1 MIKVFKIKIND
12 KVLEFEKPVR
22 ALELIKEEDKY
33 EYYACKINY
42 RLRELTYIINR
53 DTEIEFLSLS
63 DYNTMRIYQNSLRYV
78 LCMAIH
84 NLFPNAKVEIN
95 HFISQTMAC
104 QITGIDDF
112 VDSTLVNK
120 IEEEMRRIID
130 LDLPFK
136 KRTVSIDEAMKI
148 FDENGFEDKKR
159 ATKYRPEDTAH
170 FYECNGYINYM
181 FGYMVPSTGYLKE
194 FKLILYYPFIVIQFP
209 RSNNKGEIP
218 EFKDEPTFTKVIR
231 ESKKWGEVAEAKT
244 ISDINE
250 KTESLKIIDFIN
262 MCESRHND
270 MLCELG
276 DMIKKNIDTIRLIT
290 IAGPSS
296 SGKTT
301 FSNRLRIALLNRGIK
316 PIRISIDNYY
326 LERKYCPLDEN
337 GNYDLEHIEAIDID
351 LFNKQMLALI
361 QGQKVTLPYFNFKT
375 GKREWADTIQIDKN
389 TPIILEGIH
398 ALNDRLT
405 SLIPKYQKFKI
416 FIAPTPQTHIDE
428 HNPLSFTDLRLIRRM
443 VRDSRTRN
451 SSAKE
456 TLSMWDSVRK
466 GEYRWI
472 YPCQDDVD
480 FTFNS
485 ELAYE
490 LGVMKKYAVPLL
502 EAIDSEDEYYI
513 DANRLL
519 KYIKYFVDIDEKYV
533 PCNSLLREFIGGSV
547 FEDLK

>member
-1 MIKVFKIKIND
+1 MLV
-12 KVLEFEKPVR
+12 
-22 ALELIKEEDKY
+22 
-33 EYYACKINY
+33 
-42 RLRELTYIINR
+42 
-53 DTEIEFLSLS
+53 
-63 DYNTMRIYQNSLRYV
+63 YQNSLRYV

-84 NLFPNAKVEIN
+84 NLYPNAKVEIN
-95 HFISQTMAC
+95 HFISQTMSC
-104 QITGIDDF
+104 QITNIDDF
-112 VDSTLVNK
+112 IDSNLVNK
-120 IEEEMRRIID
+120 IENEMRRIID

-148 FDENGFEDKKR
+148 FDDNGFEDKKR

-170 FYECNGYINYM
+170 FYECDGYINYM

-209 RSNNKGEIP
+209 RSTNKGEIP

-231 ESKKWGEVAEAKT
+231 ESNKWGEIVDAKT

-276 DMIKKNIDTIRLIT
+276 DIIKKNIDTIRLIT

-351 LFNKQMLALI
+351 LFNEQMLALI

-416 FIAPTPQTHIDE
+416 FIAPTPQTHIDA

-443 VRDSRTRN
+443 VRDARTRN

-466 GEYRWI
+466 GEYKWI

-480 FTFNS
+480 YTFNS

-502 EAIDSEDEYYI
+502 EQIDNEDEYYI

-519 KYIKYFVDIDEKYV
+519 KYIKYFVDIDDKFI

>member
-1 MIKVFKIKIND
+1 MYKIKINNEVKTFD
-12 KVLEFEKPVR
+12 KPIR
-22 ALELIKEEDKY
+22 ALELLPNHLEHD
-33 EYYACKINY
+33 YYSCKINH

-53 DTEIEFLSLS
+53 DTEIEFLDLS
-63 DYNTMRIYQNSLRYV
+63 DYNSMLIYQNSLRFIF
-78 LCMAIH
+78 CMAVH
-84 NLFPNAKVEIN
+84 NLYKDAKVEIN
-95 HFISQTMAC
+95 QFISQTLSC
-104 QITGIDDF
+104 QITNIDEF
-112 VDSTLVNK
+112 IDSSLIEK
-120 IEEEMRRIID
+120 IENEMRRIIS
-130 LDLPFK
+130 LDIPFK
-136 KRTVSIDEAMKI
+136 KRTVPIDEAMEI
-148 FDENGFEDKKR
+148 FDKNGFEDKKN

-170 FYECNGYINYM
+170 FYECDGYINYM

-194 FKLILYYPFIVIQFP
+194 FRLILYYPFIVMQFP
-209 RSNNKGEIP
+209 RSTHKGEIP
-218 EFKDEPTFTKVIR
+218 EFKDEPKFTKVIR
-231 ESKKWGEVAEAKT
+231 ESVGWGEICEAKT
-244 ISDINE
+244 ISMINE

-276 DMIKKNIDTIRLIT
+276 DMIKKNIHNIRLIT

-326 LERKYCPLDEN
+326 LERECCPKDED
-337 GNYDLEHIEAIDID
+337 GNYDLEHIEALDID

-361 QGQKVTLPYFNFKT
+361 QGQEVQLPFFNFKT
-375 GKREWADTIQIDKN
+375 GKREWGEKVQIDKS

-416 FIAPTPQTHIDE
+416 FIAPTPQTHIDA
-428 HNPLSFTDLRLIRRM
+428 HNPLSFTDLRLIRRI
-443 VRDSRTRN
+443 VRDFRHRN

-456 TLSMWDSVRK
+456 TLSMWESVRK
-466 GEYRWI
+466 GEYKWI
-472 YPCQDDVD
+472 YPCQEDVD
-480 FTFNS
+480 YTFNS

-490 LGVMKKYAVPLL
+490 LGVMKKYVVPLL
-502 EAIDSEDEYYI
+502 EAIDNEDEYFV

-519 KYIKYFVDIDEKYV
+519 KYIKYFVDIDEKFV

>member
-1 MIKVFKIKIND
+1 MFKVKINNQIKEFD
-12 KVLEFEKPVR
+12 KPIR
-22 ALELIKEEDKY
+22 ALELIDEKDKY
-33 EYYACKINY
+33 EIFACKLNY

-53 DTEIEFLSLS
+53 DTEVEFLTLS
-63 DYNTMRIYQNSLRYV
+63 DYNAMLVYQNSLRYV

-84 NLFPNAKVEIN
+84 NLYPNAKVEIN
-95 HFISQTMAC
+95 HFISQTMSC
-104 QITGIDDF
+104 QITNIDDF
-112 VDSTLVNK
+112 IDSNLVNK
-120 IEEEMRRIID
+120 IENEMRRIID

-148 FDENGFEDKKR
+148 FDDNGFEDKKR

-170 FYECNGYINYM
+170 FYECDGYINYM

-209 RSNNKGEIP
+209 RSTNKGEIP

-231 ESKKWGEVAEAKT
+231 ESNKWGEIVDAKT

-276 DMIKKNIDTIRLIT
+276 DIIKKNIDTIRLIT

-351 LFNKQMLALI
+351 LFNEQMLALI

-416 FIAPTPQTHIDE
+416 FIAPTPQTHIDA

-443 VRDSRTRN
+443 VRDARTRN

-466 GEYRWI
+466 GEYKWI

-480 FTFNS
+480 YTFNS

-502 EAIDSEDEYYI
+502 EQIDNEDEYYI

-519 KYIKYFVDIDEKYV
+519 EYIKYFVDIDDKFI

>member
-1 MIKVFKIKIND
+1 MFKIKINNKEIEFD
-12 KVLEFEKPVR
+12 KPIR
-22 ALELIKEEDKY
+22 ALELIPNEDKY
-33 EYYACKINY
+33 EYFACKINN

-53 DTEIEFLSLS
+53 DTELEFLDLNN
-63 DYNTMRIYQNSLRYV
+63 YNAMDIYQNSLRFI
-78 LCMAIH
+78 LCMAMH
-84 NLFPNAKVEIN
+84 NLYPHAKVDIN
-95 HFISQTMAC
+95 RFISQTLSC
-104 QITGIDDF
+104 QITNLDKFID
-112 VDSTLVNK
+112 SSLVEE
-120 IEEEMRRIID
+120 IETEMRRIID

-136 KRTVSIDEAMKI
+136 KRTVSIIEAMEI
-148 FDENGFEDKKR
+148 FDKNGYEDKKK

-170 FYECNGYINYM
+170 FYECDGYINYM
-181 FGYMVPSTGYLKE
+181 FGYMVPSTGYLKQ
-194 FKLILYYPFIVIQFP
+194 FKLRLYYPLIVIQFP
-209 RSNNKGEIP
+209 RANNKGEIP
-218 EFKDEPTFTKVIR
+218 EFKDEPVFTKVIKEASNWR
-231 ESKKWGEVAEAKT
+231 EICGAET
-244 ISDINE
+244 ISEINE
-250 KTESLKIIDFIN
+250 KTESLEIIDFIN

-276 DMIKKNIDTIRLIT
+276 DMIKKDIDNIRLIT

-301 FSNRLRIALLNRGIK
+301 FSNRLRVALLNRGIK

-361 QGQKVTLPYFNFKT
+361 QGQEVTLPYFNFKT
-375 GKREWADTIQIDKN
+375 GKREWIETIKIDKN

-416 FIAPTPQTHIDE
+416 FIAPTPQTHIDA
-428 HNPLSFTDLRLIRRM
+428 HNPLSFTDLRLLRRM
-443 VRDSRTRN
+443 VRDFRTRN

-466 GEYRWI
+466 GEYKWI

-480 FTFNS
+480 YTFNS

-490 LGVMKKYAVPLL
+490 LGVMKKYAAPLL
-502 EAIDSEDEYYI
+502 EAIDSEDEYFI

-519 KYIKYFVDIDEKYV
+519 KYIKYFVDIDDKYI

>member
-1 MIKVFKIKIND
+1 MFKVKINNQIKEFD
-12 KVLEFEKPVR
+12 KPIR
-22 ALELIKEEDKY
+22 ALELIDEKDKH
-33 EYYACKINY
+33 EIFACKLNY

-53 DTEIEFLSLS
+53 DTEVEFLTLS
-63 DYNTMRIYQNSLRYV
+63 DYNAMLVYQNSLRYV

-84 NLFPNAKVEIN
+84 NLYPNAKVEIN
-95 HFISQTMAC
+95 HFISQTMSC
-104 QITGIDDF
+104 QITNIDEF
-112 VDSTLVNK
+112 IDSNLVNK
-120 IEEEMRRIID
+120 IENEMRRIID

-148 FDENGFEDKKR
+148 FDDNGFEDKKR

-170 FYECNGYINYM
+170 FYECDGYINYM

-209 RSNNKGEIP
+209 RSTNKGEIP

-231 ESKKWGEVAEAKT
+231 ESNKWGEILDAKT

-276 DMIKKNIDTIRLIT
+276 DIIKKNIDTIRLIT

-351 LFNKQMLALI
+351 LFNEQMLALI

-416 FIAPTPQTHIDE
+416 FIAPTPQTHIDA

-443 VRDSRTRN
+443 VRDARTRN

-466 GEYRWI
+466 GEYKWI

-480 FTFNS
+480 YTFNS

-502 EAIDSEDEYYI
+502 EQIDNEDEYYI

-519 KYIKYFVDIDEKYV
+519 KYIKYFVDIDDKFI

>member
-1 MIKVFKIKIND
+1 MFKVKINNQIKEFD
-12 KVLEFEKPVR
+12 KPIR
-22 ALELIKEEDKY
+22 ALELINEKDKH
-33 EYYACKINY
+33 EIFACKLNY

-53 DTEIEFLSLS
+53 DTEVEFLTLS
-63 DYNTMRIYQNSLRYV
+63 DYNAMLVYQNSLRYV

-84 NLFPNAKVEIN
+84 NLYPNAKVEIN
-95 HFISQTMAC
+95 HFISQTMSC
-104 QITGIDDF
+104 QITNIDDF
-112 VDSTLVNK
+112 IDSNLVNK
-120 IEEEMRRIID
+120 IENEMRRIID

-148 FDENGFEDKKR
+148 FDDNGFEDKKR

-170 FYECNGYINYM
+170 FYECDGYINYM

-209 RSNNKGEIP
+209 RSTNKGEIP

-231 ESKKWGEVAEAKT
+231 ESNKWGEIVDAKT

-276 DMIKKNIDTIRLIT
+276 DIIKKNIDTIRLIT

-351 LFNKQMLALI
+351 LFNEQMLALI

-416 FIAPTPQTHIDE
+416 FIAPTPQTHIDA

-443 VRDSRTRN
+443 VRDARTRN

-466 GEYRWI
+466 GEYKWI

-480 FTFNS
+480 YTFNS

-502 EAIDSEDEYYI
+502 EQIDNEDEYYI

-519 KYIKYFVDIDEKYV
+519 KYIKYFVDIDDKFI

>member
-1 MIKVFKIKIND
+1 MFKITINNETKFYD
-12 KVLEFEKPVR
+12 KPIR
-22 ALELIKEEDKY
+22 ALELLPHDDNN
-33 EYYACKINY
+33 YYACKINY

-53 DTEIEFLSLS
+53 DTELEFLDLS
-63 DYNTMRIYQNSLRYV
+63 DYNAMLIYQNSLRYV

-84 NLFPNAKVEIN
+84 NLYPKAKVELN
-95 HFISQTMAC
+95 QFISQTFSC
-104 QITGIDDF
+104 QISNLDEFID
-112 VDSTLVNK
+112 SALLNK
-120 IEEEMRRIID
+120 IEQEMQRIID

-136 KRTVSIDEAMKI
+136 KRTVSIDEAMQI

-159 ATKYRPEDTAH
+159 STKYRPEETAH
-170 FYECNGYINYM
+170 FYECDGYINYM
-181 FGYMVPSTGYLKE
+181 FGYMVPSTGYLKA
-194 FKLILYYPFIVIQFP
+194 FKLILYYPFIVVQFP
-209 RSNNKGEIP
+209 RSTHKGGIP
-218 EFKDEPTFTKVIR
+218 EFKDEPNFTKVIR
-231 ESKKWGEVAEAKT
+231 ESKKWGEVLGATT

-262 MCESRHND
+262 MCEARHND

-276 DMIKKNIDTIRLIT
+276 DMIKKDIDTIRLIT

-301 FSNRLRIALLNRGIK
+301 FSNRLRIALLNRGIT

-326 LERKYCPLDEN
+326 LERSCCPLDEN
-337 GNYDLEHIEAIDID
+337 GNYDLEHIEALDID
-351 LFNKQMLALI
+351 LFNEQMLALI
-361 QGQKVTLPYFNFKT
+361 QGREVQLPYFNFKT
-375 GKREWADTIQIDKN
+375 GKREWGEKVQIDKN

-405 SLIPKYQKFKI
+405 ALIPKYQKFKI

-428 HNPLSFTDLRLIRRM
+428 HNPLSYTDLRLIRRI
-443 VRDSRTRN
+443 VRDFRHRN

-456 TLSMWDSVRK
+456 TLSMWESVRK

-480 FTFNS
+480 YTFNS

-490 LGVMKKYAVPLL
+490 LGVMKKLVVPLL
-502 EAIDSEDEYYI
+502 EAIDNEDEYFV

>member
-1 MIKVFKIKIND
+1 MFKITIND
-12 KVLEFEKPVR
+12 EVREFDKPVR
-22 ALELIKEEDKY
+22 AFDLLKEEDRYKY
-33 EYYACKINY
+33 FACTVNY

-53 DTEIEFLSLS
+53 DTRLEFLDLE
-63 DYNTMRIYQNSLRYV
+63 DYNTMGIYQNSLRYIF
-78 LCMAIH
+78 CMAVH
-84 NLFPNAKVEIN
+84 NLYPNVQVEIN
-95 HFISQTMAC
+95 QFISQTISC
-104 QITGIDDF
+104 QLNNIDEF
-112 VDSTLVNK
+112 IDSNLLEK
-120 IEEEMRRIID
+120 IENEMQRIID

-136 KRTVSIDEAMKI
+136 KRTVSIDEAMQI
-148 FDENGFEDKKR
+148 FDENGFEDKKK

-170 FYECNGYINYM
+170 FYECDGYINYM

-194 FKLILYYPFIVIQFP
+194 FKLILYFPFIVIQFP
-209 RSNNKGEIP
+209 RSNHNGEIP
-218 EFKDEPTFTKVIR
+218 PFKDEPNFTKVIR
-231 ESKKWGEVAEAKT
+231 ESKKWGEICEAKT
-244 ISDINE
+244 ISMINE

-276 DMIKKNIDTIRLIT
+276 DLIKKDIDTIRLIT

-301 FSNRLRIALLNRGIK
+301 FSNRLRVALLNRGIK

-326 LERKYCPLDEN
+326 LERQYCPLDEE

-361 QGQKVTLPYFNFKT
+361 QGQEVQLPFFNFKT
-375 GKREWADTIQIDKN
+375 GKREWAEKVKIDKN

-416 FIAPTPQTHIDE
+416 FIAPTPQTHIDA
-428 HNPLSFTDLRLIRRM
+428 HNPLSYTDLRLIRRM
-443 VRDSRTRN
+443 VRDNRTRN

-456 TLSMWDSVRK
+456 TLSMWNSVRN
-466 GEYRWI
+466 GEYKWI

-480 FTFNS
+480 YTFNS

-502 EAIDSEDEYYI
+502 EQIDHEDEYFV

>member
-1 MIKVFKIKIND
+1 MFKIKINNETKLFD
-12 KVLEFEKPVR
+12 KPVR
-22 ALELIKEEDKY
+22 ALELIEKDKQG
-33 EYYACKINY
+33 EYFACKINN

-53 DTEIEFLSLS
+53 DTELEFLDLS
-63 DYNTMRIYQNSLRYV
+63 DYNAMLLYQNSLRYV
-78 LCMAIH
+78 LCMAVH
-84 NLFPNAKVEIN
+84 NLYPNAKVEIN
-95 HFISQTMAC
+95 QFISQTFSA
-104 QITGIDDF
+104 QLSNLDEFID
-112 VDSTLVNK
+112 SNLVNK
-120 IEEEMRRIID
+120 IETEMRRIINA
-130 LDLPFK
+130 DLPFK
-136 KRTVSIDEAMKI
+136 KRTVSIEEAMSI

-170 FYECNGYINYM
+170 FYECDGYINYM

-194 FKLILYYPFIVIQFP
+194 FKLILYYPFIVVQYP
-209 RSNNKGEIP
+209 RSTLQGEIP
-218 EFKDEPTFTKVIR
+218 EFKDEPNFTKVIR
-231 ESKKWGEVAEAKT
+231 ESNNWGKICEAKT

-276 DMIKKNIDTIRLIT
+276 DKIKKNIDTIRLIT

-301 FSNRLRIALLNRGIK
+301 FSNRLRVALLNRGIK

-326 LERKYCPLDEN
+326 LERQYCPKDEN
-337 GNYDLEHIEAIDID
+337 GEYDLEHIEALDID
-351 LFNKQMLALI
+351 LFNEQMLALI
-361 QGQKVTLPYFNFKT
+361 QGREVQLPFFNFKT
-375 GKREWADTIQIDKN
+375 GKREWGEKVQIDKN

-428 HNPLSFTDLRLIRRM
+428 HNPLSYTDLRLIRRI
-443 VRDSRTRN
+443 VRDFRHRN

-456 TLSMWDSVRK
+456 TLSMWNSVRN
-466 GEYRWI
+466 GEYKWI
-472 YPCQDDVD
+472 YPCQNDVD
-480 FTFNS
+480 YTFNS

-490 LGVMKKYAVPLL
+490 LGVMKKYVVPLL
-502 EAIDSEDEYYI
+502 EAIDNEDEYFV

-519 KYIKYFVDIDEKYV
+519 KHIKYFVEIDEKFI

>member
-1 MIKVFKIKIND
+1 MFKVKINNQIKEFD
-12 KVLEFEKPVR
+12 KPIR
-22 ALELIKEEDKY
+22 ALELIDEKDKH
-33 EYYACKINY
+33 EIFACKLNY

-53 DTEIEFLSLS
+53 DTEVEFLTLS
-63 DYNTMRIYQNSLRYV
+63 DYNAMLVYQNSLRYV

-84 NLFPNAKVEIN
+84 NLYPNAKVEIN
-95 HFISQTMAC
+95 HFISQTMSC
-104 QITGIDDF
+104 QITNIDDF
-112 VDSTLVNK
+112 IDSNLVNK
-120 IEEEMRRIID
+120 IENEMRRIID
-130 LDLPFK
+130 IDLPFK

-148 FDENGFEDKKR
+148 FDDNGFEDKKR

-170 FYECNGYINYM
+170 FYECDGYINYM

-209 RSNNKGEIP
+209 RSTNKGEIP

-231 ESKKWGEVAEAKT
+231 ESNKWGEILDAKT

-276 DMIKKNIDTIRLIT
+276 DIIKKNIDTIRLIT

-351 LFNKQMLALI
+351 LFNEQMLALI

-416 FIAPTPQTHIDE
+416 FIAPTPQTHIDA

-443 VRDSRTRN
+443 VRDARTRN

-466 GEYRWI
+466 GEYKWI

-480 FTFNS
+480 YTFNS

-502 EAIDSEDEYYI
+502 EQIDNEDEYYI

-519 KYIKYFVDIDEKYV
+519 KYIKYFVDIDDKFI

>member
-1 MIKVFKIKIND
+1 MFKIKLNNTELSFD
-12 KVLEFEKPVR
+12 KPVR
-22 ALELIKEEDKY
+22 ALELISNEDKY
-33 EYYACKINY
+33 KYFACKINN

-53 DTEIEFLSLS
+53 DSEIEFLDLN
-63 DYNTMRIYQNSLRYV
+63 DYNAIDLYQNSLRFI
-78 LCMAIH
+78 LCMAMH
-84 NLFPNAKVEIN
+84 NLYPHAKVEIN
-95 HFISQTMAC
+95 RFISQTLSC
-104 QITGIDDF
+104 QISNLDKFID
-112 VDSTLVNK
+112 SYLVEE
-120 IEEEMRRIID
+120 IEKEMRRIID

-136 KRTVSIDEAMKI
+136 KRTVSIEEAMKI
-148 FDENGFEDKKR
+148 FDENGYEDKKK
-159 ATKYRPEDTAH
+159 ATKYRPENTAH
-170 FYECNGYINYM
+170 FYECDGYINYM
-181 FGYMVPSTGYLKE
+181 FGYMVPSTGYLKR
-194 FKLILYYPFIVIQFP
+194 FKLILYYPLIVIQFP
-209 RSNNKGEIP
+209 RSNNQGEIP
-218 EFKDEPTFTKVIR
+218 EFKDEPVFTKVIKESSNWR
-231 ESKKWGEVAEAKT
+231 EILGAET
-244 ISDINE
+244 ISEINE
-250 KTESLKIIDFIN
+250 KTESLEIIDFIN

-276 DMIKKNIDTIRLIT
+276 DMIKKDISNIRLIT

-301 FSNRLRIALLNRGIK
+301 FSNRLRVALLNRGIK

-326 LERKYCPLDEN
+326 LERQYCPLDEE

-361 QGQKVTLPYFNFKT
+361 QGQEVTLPYFNFKT
-375 GKREWADTIQIDKN
+375 GKREWNETIKIDKN

-416 FIAPTPQTHIDE
+416 FIAPTPITHIDA

-443 VRDSRTRN
+443 VRDFRTRN

-456 TLSMWDSVRK
+456 TLSMWESVRK
-466 GEYRWI
+466 GEYKWI
-472 YPCQDDVD
+472 YPWQDDVD
-480 FTFNS
+480 YTFNS

-502 EAIDSEDEYYI
+502 EAIDSEDEYFI

-519 KYIKYFVDIDEKYV
+519 KYIKYFVDIDEKFV

>member
-1 MIKVFKIKIND
+1 MFKVKINNQIKEFD
-12 KVLEFEKPVR
+12 KPIR
-22 ALELIKEEDKY
+22 ALELIDEKDKN
-33 EYYACKINY
+33 EIFACKLNY

-53 DTEIEFLSLS
+53 DTEVEFLTLS
-63 DYNTMRIYQNSLRYV
+63 DYNAMLVYQNSLRYV

-84 NLFPNAKVEIN
+84 NLYPNAKVEIN
-95 HFISQTMAC
+95 HFISQTMSC
-104 QITGIDDF
+104 QITNIDDF
-112 VDSTLVNK
+112 IDSNLVNK
-120 IEEEMRRIID
+120 IENEMRRIID

-148 FDENGFEDKKR
+148 FDDNGFEDKKR

-170 FYECNGYINYM
+170 FYECDGYINYM

-209 RSNNKGEIP
+209 RSTNKGEIP

-231 ESKKWGEVAEAKT
+231 ESNKWGEILDAKT

-276 DMIKKNIDTIRLIT
+276 DIIKKNIDTIRLIT

-351 LFNKQMLALI
+351 LFNEQMLALI

-416 FIAPTPQTHIDE
+416 FIAPTPQTHIDA

-443 VRDSRTRN
+443 VRDARTRN

-466 GEYRWI
+466 GEYKWI

-480 FTFNS
+480 YTFNS

-502 EAIDSEDEYYI
+502 EQIDNEDEYYI

-519 KYIKYFVDIDEKYV
+519 KYIKYFVDIDDKFI

>member
-1 MIKVFKIKIND
+1 MFKIKINGIE
-12 KVLEFEKPVR
+12 KEYEKPVR

-33 EYYACKINY
+33 EYFACKINY

-53 DTEIEFLSLS
+53 DTEIEFLDLS
-63 DYNTMRIYQNSLRYV
+63 DYNTMGIYQNSLRYI

-84 NLFPNAKVEIN
+84 NLYPNASVEIN
-95 HFISQTMAC
+95 HFISQTMSC
-104 QITGIDDF
+104 KINNIDKF
-112 VDSTLVNK
+112 IDSNLVNE
-120 IEEEMRRIID
+120 IETEMRRIID

-136 KRTVSIDEAMKI
+136 KRTVSIEEAMQI

-170 FYECNGYINYM
+170 FYECDGYINYM

-218 EFKDEPTFTKVIR
+218 EFKDEPNFTKVIR
-231 ESKKWGEVAEAKT
+231 ESGQWREVADAYT

-250 KTESLKIIDFIN
+250 KTESLEIIDFIN

-301 FSNRLRIALLNRGIK
+301 FSNRLRVALLNRGIK
-316 PIRISIDNYY
+316 PIRLSIDNYY
-326 LERKYCPLDEN
+326 LERQYCPLDED
-337 GNYDLEHIEAIDID
+337 GNYDLEHIEALDID

-361 QGQKVTLPYFNFKT
+361 QGQEVQLPIFNFKT
-375 GKREWADTIQIDKN
+375 GKREWGEKVRIDKN

-416 FIAPTPQTHIDE
+416 FIAPTPQTYIDA
-428 HNPLSFTDLRLIRRM
+428 HNPLSFTDLRLIRRI
-443 VRDSRTRN
+443 VRDFRHRN

-456 TLSMWDSVRK
+456 TLSMWASVRK
-466 GEYRWI
+466 GEYKWI
-472 YPCQDDVD
+472 YPCQADVD
-480 FTFNS
+480 YTFNS
-485 ELAYE
+485 DLAYE
-490 LGVMKKYAVPLL
+490 LGVMKKYVVPLL
-502 EAIDSEDEYYI
+502 EAIDYEDEYYM

>member
-1 MIKVFKIKIND
+1 MFKITINNKTKEYD
-12 KVLEFEKPVR
+12 KPIRV
-22 ALELIKEEDKY
+22 LELIKEEEKY
-33 EYYACKINY
+33 KYYACKVNN

-53 DTEIEFLSLS
+53 DTEIELLELNN
-63 DYNTMRIYQNSLRYV
+63 YNAMDIYQNSLRYI

-84 NLFPNAKVEIN
+84 NLYPNSKVEIN
-95 HFISQTMAC
+95 RFISQTLSC
-104 QITGIDDF
+104 QINNLDKFID
-112 VDSTLVNK
+112 SSLVEE
-120 IEEEMRRIID
+120 IEKEMRRIID

-136 KRTVSIDEAMKI
+136 KRTVSIEEAMEI
-148 FDENGFEDKKR
+148 FDKHGYEDKKKV
-159 ATKYRPEDTAH
+159 TKYRPEDTAH
-170 FYECNGYINYM
+170 FYECDGYINYM
-181 FGYMVPSTGYLKE
+181 FGYMVPSTGYLKR
-194 FKLILYYPFIVIQFP
+194 FKLILYYPLIVIQFP
-209 RSNNKGEIP
+209 RANNQGEIP
-218 EFKDEPTFTKVIR
+218 EFKDEPVFTKVIKEASNYR
-231 ESKKWGEVAEAKT
+231 EILGAET
-244 ISDINE
+244 ISEINE
-250 KTESLKIIDFIN
+250 KTESLEIIDFIN

-276 DMIKKNIDTIRLIT
+276 DMIKKDIDNIRLIT

-301 FSNRLRIALLNRGIK
+301 FSNRLRVALLNRGIK

-326 LERKYCPLDEN
+326 LERKYCPLDEC
-337 GNYDLEHIEAIDID
+337 GNIDLEHIEAIDID

-361 QGQKVTLPYFNFKT
+361 QGQEVTLPYFNFKT
-375 GKREWADTIQIDKN
+375 GKREWHDTIRIDRN

-416 FIAPTPQTHIDE
+416 FIAPTPQTHIDA
-428 HNPLSFTDLRLIRRM
+428 HNPLSFTDLRLLRRM
-443 VRDSRTRN
+443 VRDFKTRN

-456 TLSMWDSVRK
+456 TLSMWESVRK
-466 GEYRWI
+466 GEYKWI
-472 YPCQDDVD
+472 YPWQDDVD
-480 FTFNS
+480 YTFNS

-502 EAIDSEDEYYI
+502 EAIDSEDEYFI

>member
-1 MIKVFKIKIND
+1 MFKIKLNNTELSFD
-12 KVLEFEKPVR
+12 KPVR
-22 ALELIKEEDKY
+22 ALELISNEDKFKY
-33 EYYACKINY
+33 FACKINN

-53 DTEIEFLSLS
+53 DSEIEFLDLN
-63 DYNTMRIYQNSLRYV
+63 DYNAIDLYQNSLRFI
-78 LCMAIH
+78 LCMAMH
-84 NLFPNAKVEIN
+84 NLYPNAKVEIN
-95 HFISQTMAC
+95 RFISQTLSC
-104 QITGIDDF
+104 QISNLDKFID
-112 VDSTLVNK
+112 SSLVEE
-120 IEEEMRRIID
+120 IEKEMRRIID

-136 KRTVSIDEAMKI
+136 KRTVSIDEAMQI
-148 FDENGFEDKKR
+148 FDENGYEDKKKV
-159 ATKYRPEDTAH
+159 TKYRPENTAH
-170 FYECNGYINYM
+170 FYECDGYINYM
-181 FGYMVPSTGYLKE
+181 FGYMVPSTGYLKR
-194 FKLILYYPFIVIQFP
+194 FKLILYYPLIVIQFP
-209 RSNNKGEIP
+209 RSNNQGEIP
-218 EFKDEPTFTKVIR
+218 EFKDEPVFTKVIKESSNWR
-231 ESKKWGEVAEAKT
+231 EILGAET
-244 ISDINE
+244 ISEINE
-250 KTESLKIIDFIN
+250 KTESLEIIDFIN

-276 DMIKKNIDTIRLIT
+276 DMIKKDISNIRLIT

-301 FSNRLRIALLNRGIK
+301 FSNRLRVALLNRGIK

-326 LERKYCPLDEN
+326 LEREYCPLDEE

-351 LFNKQMLALI
+351 LFNKHMLALI
-361 QGQKVTLPYFNFKT
+361 QGQEVTLPYFNFKT
-375 GKREWADTIQIDKN
+375 GKREWTETIKIDKN

-416 FIAPTPQTHIDE
+416 FIAPTPITHIDA

-443 VRDSRTRN
+443 VRDFRTRN

-466 GEYRWI
+466 GEYKWI
-472 YPCQDDVD
+472 YPWQDDVD
-480 FTFNS
+480 YTYNS

-502 EAIDSEDEYYI
+502 EAIDSEDEYFV

-519 KYIKYFVDIDEKYV
+519 KYIKYFVDIDEKFV

>member
-1 MIKVFKIKIND
+1 MFKIKINGIEKEYD
-12 KVLEFEKPVR
+12 KPVR
-22 ALELIKEEDKY
+22 ALELISEEDKY
-33 EYYACKINY
+33 EYFACKINY

-53 DTEIEFLSLS
+53 DTELEFLDLS
-63 DYNTMRIYQNSLRYV
+63 DYNTMGIYQNSLRYI

-84 NLFPNAKVEIN
+84 NLYPNANVEIN
-95 HFISQTMAC
+95 HFISQTMSC
-104 QITGIDDF
+104 QITNIDKF
-112 VDSTLVNK
+112 IDSNLVNE
-120 IEEEMRRIID
+120 IEKEMKRIID

-136 KRTVSIDEAMKI
+136 KRTVSIEEAMKI

-170 FYECNGYINYM
+170 FYECDGYINYM

-218 EFKDEPTFTKVIR
+218 EFKDEPNFTKVIR
-231 ESKKWGEVAEAKT
+231 ESGTWRDIAEART
-244 ISDINE
+244 ISEINE

-276 DMIKKNIDTIRLIT
+276 DMIKKDIDTIRLIT

-301 FSNRLRIALLNRGIK
+301 FSNRLRVALLNRGIK

-326 LERKYCPLDEN
+326 LERKCCPLDEE

-351 LFNKQMLALI
+351 LFNTQMLALI
-361 QGQKVTLPYFNFKT
+361 QGQEVQLPIFNFKT
-375 GKREWADTIQIDKN
+375 GKREWGEKVRIDKN

-416 FIAPTPQTHIDE
+416 FIAPTPQTHIDA
-428 HNPLSFTDLRLIRRM
+428 HNPLSFTDLRLIRRI
-443 VRDSRTRN
+443 VRDFRHRN

-456 TLSMWDSVRK
+456 TLSMWASVRK
-466 GEYRWI
+466 GEYKWI
-472 YPCQDDVD
+472 YPCQADVD
-480 FTFNS
+480 YTFNS

-490 LGVMKKYAVPLL
+490 LGVMKKYLVPLL
-502 EAIDSEDEYYI
+502 EQIDYEDEYYI

>member
-1 MIKVFKIKIND
+1 MFKIKINGIEKEYD
-12 KVLEFEKPVR
+12 KPVR
-22 ALELIKEEDKY
+22 ALELISEEDKY
-33 EYYACKINY
+33 EYFACKINY

-53 DTEIEFLSLS
+53 DTELEFLDLS
-63 DYNTMRIYQNSLRYV
+63 DYNTMGIYQNSLRYI

-84 NLFPNAKVEIN
+84 NLYPHANVEIN
-95 HFISQTMAC
+95 HFISQTMSC
-104 QITGIDDF
+104 QITNIDKF
-112 VDSTLVNK
+112 IDSNLVNE
-120 IEEEMRRIID
+120 IEKEMKRIID

-136 KRTVSIDEAMKI
+136 KRTVSIEEAMKI

-170 FYECNGYINYM
+170 FYECDGYINYM

-218 EFKDEPTFTKVIR
+218 EFKDEPNFTKVIR
-231 ESKKWGEVAEAKT
+231 ESGTWRDVAEART
-244 ISDINE
+244 ISEINE

-276 DMIKKNIDTIRLIT
+276 DMIKKDIDTIRLIT

-301 FSNRLRIALLNRGIK
+301 FSNRLRVALLNRGIK

-326 LERKYCPLDEN
+326 LERKHCPLDEE

-351 LFNKQMLALI
+351 LFNTQMLALI
-361 QGQKVTLPYFNFKT
+361 QGQEVQLPIFNFKT
-375 GKREWADTIQIDKN
+375 GKREWGEKVKIDKN

-416 FIAPTPQTHIDE
+416 FIAPTPQTHIDA
-428 HNPLSFTDLRLIRRM
+428 HNPLSFTDLRLIRRI
-443 VRDSRTRN
+443 VRDFRHRN

-456 TLSMWDSVRK
+456 TLSMWASVRK
-466 GEYRWI
+466 GEYKWI
-472 YPCQDDVD
+472 YPCQADVD
-480 FTFNS
+480 YTFNS

-490 LGVMKKYAVPLL
+490 LGVMKKYLVPLL
-502 EAIDSEDEYYI
+502 EQIDYEDEYYI

>member
-1 MIKVFKIKIND
+1 MFRIKINNIEKEYD
-12 KVLEFEKPVR
+12 KPIR
-22 ALELIKEEDKY
+22 ALELLSKEDKY
-33 EYYACKINY
+33 EYFACKLNY

-53 DTEIEFLSLS
+53 DTEIEFLDLS
-63 DYNTMRIYQNSLRYV
+63 DYNAMGIYQNSLRFI

-95 HFISQTMAC
+95 QFISDTMSC
-104 QITGIDDF
+104 QLSNFDGFIDAN
-112 VDSTLVNK
+112 VVKK
-120 IEEEMRRIID
+120 IEDEMKRIID
-130 LDLPFK
+130 LDIPFK
-136 KRTVSIDEAMKI
+136 KRTVSIEEAMKI

-170 FYECNGYINYM
+170 FYECDGYINYM

-194 FKLILYYPFIVIQFP
+194 FRLILYYPFIVIQFP
-209 RSNNKGEIP
+209 RANFHGEIP
-218 EFKDEPTFTKVIR
+218 EFKDEPNFTKVIR
-231 ESKKWGEVAEAKT
+231 ESNKWGEICEAKT
-244 ISDINE
+244 ISEINE

-276 DMIKKNIDTIRLIT
+276 DIIKKDIDSIRLIT

-301 FSNRLRIALLNRGIK
+301 FSNRLRVALLNRGIK

-326 LERKYCPLDEN
+326 LEREYCPLDEE

-361 QGQKVTLPYFNFKT
+361 QGQEVQLPIFNFKT
-375 GKREWADTIQIDKN
+375 GKREWGEKVQIDKS

-416 FIAPTPQTHIDE
+416 FIAPTPQTHIDA
-428 HNPLSFTDLRLIRRM
+428 HNPLSYTDLRLIRRI
-443 VRDSRTRN
+443 VRDFRHRN

-456 TLSMWDSVRK
+456 TLSMWNSVRK
-466 GEYRWI
+466 GEYKWI
-472 YPCQDDVD
+472 YPCQADVD
-480 FTFNS
+480 YTFNS

-490 LGVMKKYAVPLL
+490 LGVMKKYVVPLL
-502 EAIDSEDEYYI
+502 EAIDSEDEYFI

>member
-1 MIKVFKIKIND
+1 MFKVKINNQIKEFD
-12 KVLEFEKPVR
+12 KPIR
-22 ALELIKEEDKY
+22 ALELINEKDKH
-33 EYYACKINY
+33 EIFACKINY

-53 DTEIEFLSLS
+53 DTEVEFLTLS
-63 DYNTMRIYQNSLRYV
+63 DYNAMLVYQNSLRYV

-84 NLFPNAKVEIN
+84 NLYPNAKVEIN
-95 HFISQTMAC
+95 HFISQTMSC
-104 QITGIDDF
+104 QITNIDEF
-112 VDSTLVNK
+112 IDSNLVNK
-120 IEEEMRRIID
+120 IENEMRRIID

-148 FDENGFEDKKR
+148 FDDNGFEDKKR

-170 FYECNGYINYM
+170 FYECDGYINYM

-209 RSNNKGEIP
+209 RSTNKGEIP

-231 ESKKWGEVAEAKT
+231 ESNKWGEIVDAKT

-276 DMIKKNIDTIRLIT
+276 DIIKKNIDTIRLIT

-351 LFNKQMLALI
+351 LFNEQMLALI

-416 FIAPTPQTHIDE
+416 FIAPTPQTHIDA

-443 VRDSRTRN
+443 VRDARTRN

-466 GEYRWI
+466 GEYKWI

-480 FTFNS
+480 YTFNS

-502 EAIDSEDEYYI
+502 EQIDNEDEYYI

-519 KYIKYFVDIDEKYV
+519 KYIKYFVDIDDKFI

>member
-1 MIKVFKIKIND
+1 MFKIKINGIEKEYD
-12 KVLEFEKPVR
+12 KPVR
-22 ALELIKEEDKY
+22 ALELISEEDKY
-33 EYYACKINY
+33 EYFACKINY

-53 DTEIEFLSLS
+53 DTELEFLDLS
-63 DYNTMRIYQNSLRYV
+63 DYNTMGIYQNSLRYI

-84 NLFPNAKVEIN
+84 NLYPHANVEIN
-95 HFISQTMAC
+95 HFISQTMSC
-104 QITGIDDF
+104 QITNIDKF
-112 VDSTLVNK
+112 IDSNLVNE
-120 IEEEMRRIID
+120 IEKEMKRIID

-136 KRTVSIDEAMKI
+136 KRTVSIEEAMKI

-170 FYECNGYINYM
+170 FYECDGYINYM

-218 EFKDEPTFTKVIR
+218 EFKDEPNFTKVIR
-231 ESKKWGEVAEAKT
+231 ESGTWRDVAEART

-276 DMIKKNIDTIRLIT
+276 DMIKKDIDTIRLIT

-301 FSNRLRIALLNRGIK
+301 FSNRLRVALLNRGIK

-326 LERKYCPLDEN
+326 LERKHCPLDEE

-351 LFNKQMLALI
+351 LFNTQMLALI
-361 QGQKVTLPYFNFKT
+361 QGQEVQLPIFNFKT
-375 GKREWADTIQIDKN
+375 GKREWGEKVKIDKN

-416 FIAPTPQTHIDE
+416 FIAPTPQTHIDA
-428 HNPLSFTDLRLIRRM
+428 HNPLSFTDLRLIRRI
-443 VRDSRTRN
+443 VRDFRHRN

-456 TLSMWDSVRK
+456 TLSMWASVRK
-466 GEYRWI
+466 GEYKWI
-472 YPCQDDVD
+472 HPCQADVD
-480 FTFNS
+480 YTFNS

-490 LGVMKKYAVPLL
+490 LGVMKKYLVPLL
-502 EAIDSEDEYYI
+502 EQIDYEDEYYI

>member
-1 MIKVFKIKIND
+1 MFKVKINNQIKEFD
-12 KVLEFEKPVR
+12 KPIR
-22 ALELIKEEDKY
+22 ALELIDEKDKH
-33 EYYACKINY
+33 EIFACKLNY

-53 DTEIEFLSLS
+53 DTEVEFLTLS
-63 DYNTMRIYQNSLRYV
+63 DYNAMLVYQNSLRYV

-84 NLFPNAKVEIN
+84 NLYPNAKVEIN
-95 HFISQTMAC
+95 HFISQTMSC
-104 QITGIDDF
+104 QITNIDDF
-112 VDSTLVNK
+112 IDSNLVNK
-120 IEEEMRRIID
+120 IENEMRRIID

-148 FDENGFEDKKR
+148 FDDNGFEDKKR

-170 FYECNGYINYM
+170 FYECDGYINYM

-209 RSNNKGEIP
+209 RSTNKGEIP

-231 ESKKWGEVAEAKT
+231 ESNKWGEIVDAKT

-276 DMIKKNIDTIRLIT
+276 DIIKKNIDTIRLIT

-351 LFNKQMLALI
+351 LFNEQMLALI

-416 FIAPTPQTHIDE
+416 FIAPTPQTHIDA

-443 VRDSRTRN
+443 VRDARTRN

-466 GEYRWI
+466 GEYKWI

-480 FTFNS
+480 YTFNS

-502 EAIDSEDEYYI
+502 EQIDNEDEYYI

-519 KYIKYFVDIDEKYV
+519 KYIKYFVDIDDKFI

>member
-1 MIKVFKIKIND
+1 MFKVKINNQIKEFD
-12 KVLEFEKPVR
+12 KPIR
-22 ALELIKEEDKY
+22 ALELIDEKDKH
-33 EYYACKINY
+33 EIFACKINY

-53 DTEIEFLSLS
+53 DTEVEFLTLS
-63 DYNTMRIYQNSLRYV
+63 DYNAMLVYQNSLRYV

-84 NLFPNAKVEIN
+84 NLYPNAKVEIN
-95 HFISQTMAC
+95 HFISQTMSC
-104 QITGIDDF
+104 QITNIDDF
-112 VDSTLVNK
+112 IDSNLVNK
-120 IEEEMRRIID
+120 IENEMRRIID

-148 FDENGFEDKKR
+148 FDDNGFEDKKR

-170 FYECNGYINYM
+170 FYECDGYINYM

-209 RSNNKGEIP
+209 RSTNKGEIP

-231 ESKKWGEVAEAKT
+231 ESNKWGEILDAKT

-276 DMIKKNIDTIRLIT
+276 DIIKKNIDTIRLIT

-301 FSNRLRIALLNRGIK
+301 FSNRLRIAMLNRGIK

-351 LFNKQMLALI
+351 LFNEQMLALI

-416 FIAPTPQTHIDE
+416 FIAPTPQTHIDA

-443 VRDSRTRN
+443 VRDARTRN

-466 GEYRWI
+466 GEYKWI

-480 FTFNS
+480 YSFNS

-502 EAIDSEDEYYI
+502 EQIDNEDEYYI

-519 KYIKYFVDIDEKYV
+519 KYIKYFVDIDDKFI

>member
-1 MIKVFKIKIND
+1 MFKIKINNETKLFD
-12 KVLEFEKPVR
+12 KPVR
-22 ALELIKEEDKY
+22 ALELIEKDKQG
-33 EYYACKINY
+33 EYFACKINN

-53 DTEIEFLSLS
+53 DTELEFLDLS
-63 DYNTMRIYQNSLRYV
+63 DYNAMLLYQNSLRYV
-78 LCMAIH
+78 LCMAVH
-84 NLFPNAKVEIN
+84 NLYPNAKVEIN
-95 HFISQTMAC
+95 QFISQTFSA
-104 QITGIDDF
+104 QLSNLDEFID
-112 VDSTLVNK
+112 SNLVNK
-120 IEEEMRRIID
+120 IETEMRRIINA
-130 LDLPFK
+130 DLPFK
-136 KRTVSIDEAMKI
+136 KRTVSIEEAMSI

-170 FYECNGYINYM
+170 FYECDGYINYM

-194 FKLILYYPFIVIQFP
+194 FKLILYYPFIVVQYP
-209 RSNNKGEIP
+209 RSTLQGEIP
-218 EFKDEPTFTKVIR
+218 EFKDEPNFTKVIR
-231 ESKKWGEVAEAKT
+231 ESNNWGKICEAKT

-276 DMIKKNIDTIRLIT
+276 DKIKKNIDTIRLIT

-301 FSNRLRIALLNRGIK
+301 FSNRLRVALLNRGIK

-326 LERKYCPLDEN
+326 LERQYCPKDEN
-337 GNYDLEHIEAIDID
+337 GEYDLEHIEALDID
-351 LFNKQMLALI
+351 LFNEQMLALI
-361 QGQKVTLPYFNFKT
+361 QGREVQLPFFNFKT
-375 GKREWADTIQIDKN
+375 GKREWGEKVQIDKN

-428 HNPLSFTDLRLIRRM
+428 HNPLSYTDLRLIRRI
-443 VRDSRTRN
+443 VRDFRHRN

-456 TLSMWDSVRK
+456 TLSMWNSVRN
-466 GEYRWI
+466 GEYKWI
-472 YPCQDDVD
+472 YPFQNDVD
-480 FTFNS
+480 YTFNS

-490 LGVMKKYAVPLL
+490 LGVMKKYVVPLL
-502 EAIDSEDEYYI
+502 EAIDNEDEYFV

-519 KYIKYFVDIDEKYV
+519 KHIKYFVEIDEKFI

>member
-1 MIKVFKIKIND
+1 MFKVKINNQIKEFD
-12 KVLEFEKPVR
+12 KPIR
-22 ALELIKEEDKY
+22 ALELIDEKDKH
-33 EYYACKINY
+33 EIFACKLNY

-53 DTEIEFLSLS
+53 DTEVEFLTLS
-63 DYNTMRIYQNSLRYV
+63 DYNAMLVYQNSLRYV

-84 NLFPNAKVEIN
+84 NLYPNAKVEIN
-95 HFISQTMAC
+95 HFISQTMSC
-104 QITGIDDF
+104 QITNIDDF
-112 VDSTLVNK
+112 IDSNLVNK
-120 IEEEMRRIID
+120 IENEMRRIID

-148 FDENGFEDKKR
+148 FDDNGFEDKKR

-170 FYECNGYINYM
+170 FYECDGYINYM

-209 RSNNKGEIP
+209 RSTNKGEIP

-231 ESKKWGEVAEAKT
+231 ESNKWGEILDAKT
-244 ISDINE
+244 ISNINE

-276 DMIKKNIDTIRLIT
+276 DIIKKNIDTIRLIT

-351 LFNKQMLALI
+351 LFNEQMLALI

-416 FIAPTPQTHIDE
+416 FIAPTPQTHIDA

-443 VRDSRTRN
+443 VRDARTRN

-466 GEYRWI
+466 GEYKWI

-480 FTFNS
+480 YTFNS

-502 EAIDSEDEYYI
+502 EQIDNEDEYYI

-519 KYIKYFVDIDEKYV
+519 KYIKYFVDIDDKFI

>member
-1 MIKVFKIKIND
+1 MFKIKTNNTELSFD
-12 KVLEFEKPVR
+12 KPVR
-22 ALELIKEEDKY
+22 ALELISNEDKY
-33 EYYACKINY
+33 KYFACKINN

-53 DTEIEFLSLS
+53 DSEIEFLDLN
-63 DYNTMRIYQNSLRYV
+63 DYNAIDLYQNSLRFI
-78 LCMAIH
+78 LCMAMH
-84 NLFPNAKVEIN
+84 NLYPNAKVEIN
-95 HFISQTMAC
+95 RFISQTLSC
-104 QITGIDDF
+104 QITNLDKFID
-112 VDSTLVNK
+112 SALVEE
-120 IEEEMRRIID
+120 IEKEMRRIID
-130 LDLPFK
+130 LDFPFK
-136 KRTVSIDEAMKI
+136 KRTVSIEEAMQI
-148 FDENGFEDKKR
+148 FDENGYEDKKKV
-159 ATKYRPEDTAH
+159 TKYRPENTAH
-170 FYECNGYINYM
+170 FYECDGYINYM
-181 FGYMVPSTGYLKE
+181 FGYMVPSTGYLKR
-194 FKLILYYPFIVIQFP
+194 FKLILYYPLIVIQFP
-209 RSNNKGEIP
+209 RSNNQGEIP
-218 EFKDEPTFTKVIR
+218 EFKDEPVFTKVIKESSNWR
-231 ESKKWGEVAEAKT
+231 EILGAET
-244 ISDINE
+244 ISEINE
-250 KTESLKIIDFIN
+250 KTESLEIIDFIN

-276 DMIKKNIDTIRLIT
+276 DMIKKDISNIRLIT

-301 FSNRLRIALLNRGIK
+301 FSNRLRVALLNRGIK

-326 LERKYCPLDEN
+326 LERQYCPLDEE

-361 QGQKVTLPYFNFKT
+361 QGQEVTLPYFNFKT
-375 GKREWADTIQIDKN
+375 GKREWNETIKIDKN

-416 FIAPTPQTHIDE
+416 FIAPTPITHIDA

-443 VRDSRTRN
+443 VRDFRTRN

-456 TLSMWDSVRK
+456 TLSMWESVRK
-466 GEYRWI
+466 GEYKWI
-472 YPCQDDVD
+472 YPWQDDVD
-480 FTFNS
+480 YTFNS

-502 EAIDSEDEYYI
+502 EAIDSEDEYFI

>member
-1 MIKVFKIKIND
+1 MFKITINNETKFYD
-12 KVLEFEKPVR
+12 KPIR
-22 ALELIKEEDKY
+22 ALELLPHDDNN
-33 EYYACKINY
+33 YYACKINY

-53 DTEIEFLSLS
+53 DTELEFLDLS
-63 DYNTMRIYQNSLRYV
+63 DYNAMLIYQNSLRYV

-84 NLFPNAKVEIN
+84 NLYPKAKVELN
-95 HFISQTMAC
+95 QFISQTFSC
-104 QITGIDDF
+104 QISNLDEFID
-112 VDSTLVNK
+112 SALLNK
-120 IEEEMRRIID
+120 IEQEMQRIID

-136 KRTVSIDEAMKI
+136 KRTVSIDEAMQI

-159 ATKYRPEDTAH
+159 ATKYRPEETAH
-170 FYECNGYINYM
+170 FYECDGYINYM
-181 FGYMVPSTGYLKE
+181 FGYMVPSTGYLKA
-194 FKLILYYPFIVIQFP
+194 FKLILYYPFIVVQFP
-209 RSNNKGEIP
+209 RSTHKGEIP
-218 EFKDEPTFTKVIR
+218 EFKDEPNFTKVIR
-231 ESKKWGEVAEAKT
+231 ESKKWGQVLGATT

-262 MCESRHND
+262 MCEARHND

-276 DMIKKNIDTIRLIT
+276 DMIKKDIDTIRLIT

-301 FSNRLRIALLNRGIK
+301 FSNRLRIALLNRGIT

-326 LERKYCPLDEN
+326 LERSCCPLDEN
-337 GNYDLEHIEAIDID
+337 GNYDLEHIEALDIE
-351 LFNKQMLALI
+351 LFNEQMLALI
-361 QGQKVTLPYFNFKT
+361 QGREVQLPYFNFKT
-375 GKREWADTIQIDKN
+375 GKREWGEKVQIDKN

-405 SLIPKYQKFKI
+405 ALIPKYQKFKI

-428 HNPLSFTDLRLIRRM
+428 HNPLSYTDLRLIRRI
-443 VRDSRTRN
+443 VRDFRHRN

-456 TLSMWDSVRK
+456 TLSMWESVRK

-480 FTFNS
+480 YTFNS

-490 LGVMKKYAVPLL
+490 LGVMKKLVVPLL
-502 EAIDSEDEYYI
+502 EAIDNEDEYFV

>member
-1 MIKVFKIKIND
+1 MFKVKINNQIKEFD
-12 KVLEFEKPVR
+12 KPIR
-22 ALELIKEEDKY
+22 ALELIDEKDKY
-33 EYYACKINY
+33 EIFACKLNY

-53 DTEIEFLSLS
+53 DTEVEFLTLS
-63 DYNTMRIYQNSLRYV
+63 DYNAMLVYQNSLRYV

-84 NLFPNAKVEIN
+84 NLYPNAKVEIN
-95 HFISQTMAC
+95 HFISQTMSC
-104 QITGIDDF
+104 QITNIDDF
-112 VDSTLVNK
+112 IDSNLVNK
-120 IEEEMRRIID
+120 IENEMRRIID

-148 FDENGFEDKKR
+148 FDDNGFEDKKR

-170 FYECNGYINYM
+170 FYECDGYINYM

-209 RSNNKGEIP
+209 RSTNKGEIP

-231 ESKKWGEVAEAKT
+231 ESNKWGEIVDAKT

-276 DMIKKNIDTIRLIT
+276 DIIKKNIDTIRLIT

-351 LFNKQMLALI
+351 LFNEQMLALI

-416 FIAPTPQTHIDE
+416 FIAPTPQTHIDA

-443 VRDSRTRN
+443 VRDARTRN

-466 GEYRWI
+466 GEYKWI

-480 FTFNS
+480 YTFNS

-502 EAIDSEDEYYI
+502 EQIDNEDEYYI

-519 KYIKYFVDIDEKYV
+519 KYIKYFVDIDDKFI

>member
-1 MIKVFKIKIND
+1 MFKIKINNTELSFD
-12 KVLEFEKPVR
+12 KPVR
-22 ALELIKEEDKY
+22 ALELIPNEDKY
-33 EYYACKINY
+33 KYCACKINN

-53 DTEIEFLSLS
+53 DTELEFLDLN
-63 DYNTMRIYQNSLRYV
+63 DYNAIDLYQNSLRFI
-78 LCMAIH
+78 LCMAMH
-84 NLFPNAKVEIN
+84 NLYPNAKVEIN
-95 HFISQTMAC
+95 RFISQTLSC
-104 QITGIDDF
+104 QITNLDKFID
-112 VDSTLVNK
+112 SALVEE
-120 IEEEMRRIID
+120 IEKEMRRIID

-136 KRTVSIDEAMKI
+136 KRTVSIEEAMQI
-148 FDENGFEDKKR
+148 FDENGYEDKKKV
-159 ATKYRPEDTAH
+159 TKYRPEDTAH
-170 FYECNGYINYM
+170 FYECDGYINYM
-181 FGYMVPSTGYLKE
+181 FGYMVPSTGYLKR
-194 FKLILYYPFIVIQFP
+194 FKLILYYPLIVIQFP
-209 RSNNKGEIP
+209 RSIHQGEIP
-218 EFKDEPTFTKVIR
+218 EFKDEPVFTKVIKESSNWR
-231 ESKKWGEVAEAKT
+231 EILGAET
-244 ISDINE
+244 ISEINE
-250 KTESLKIIDFIN
+250 KTESLEIIDFIN

-276 DMIKKNIDTIRLIT
+276 DMIKKDIDNIRLIT

-301 FSNRLRIALLNRGIK
+301 FSNRLRVALLNRGIK

-326 LERKYCPLDEN
+326 LERKYCPLDEC
-337 GNYDLEHIEAIDID
+337 GNIDLEHIEAIDID

-361 QGQKVTLPYFNFKT
+361 QGQEVTLPYFNFKT
-375 GKREWADTIQIDKN
+375 GKREWHDTIRIDRN

-416 FIAPTPQTHIDE
+416 FIAPTPQTHIDA
-428 HNPLSFTDLRLIRRM
+428 HNPLSFTDLRLLRRM
-443 VRDSRTRN
+443 VRDFRTRN

-456 TLSMWDSVRK
+456 TLSMWESVRK
-466 GEYRWI
+466 GEYKWI
-472 YPCQDDVD
+472 YPWQDDVD
-480 FTFNS
+480 YTFNS

-502 EAIDSEDEYYI
+502 EAIDSEDEYFI

-519 KYIKYFVDIDEKYV
+519 KYIKYFVDIDEKFV

>member
-1 MIKVFKIKIND
+1 MFKVKINNQIKEFD
-12 KVLEFEKPVR
+12 KPIR
-22 ALELIKEEDKY
+22 ALELIDEKDKH
-33 EYYACKINY
+33 EIFACKLNY

-53 DTEIEFLSLS
+53 DTEVEFLTLS
-63 DYNTMRIYQNSLRYV
+63 DYNAMLVYQNSLRYV

-84 NLFPNAKVEIN
+84 NLYPNAKVEIN
-95 HFISQTMAC
+95 HFISQTMSC
-104 QITGIDDF
+104 QITNIDDF
-112 VDSTLVNK
+112 IDSNLVNK
-120 IEEEMRRIID
+120 IENEMRRIID

-148 FDENGFEDKKR
+148 FDDNGFEDKKR

-170 FYECNGYINYM
+170 FYECDGYINYM

-209 RSNNKGEIP
+209 RSTNKGEIP

-231 ESKKWGEVAEAKT
+231 ESNKWGEILDAKT

-276 DMIKKNIDTIRLIT
+276 DIIKKNIDTIRLIT

-351 LFNKQMLALI
+351 LFNEQMLALI

-416 FIAPTPQTHIDE
+416 FIAPTPQTHIDA

-443 VRDSRTRN
+443 VRDARTRN

-466 GEYRWI
+466 GEYKWI

-480 FTFNS
+480 YTFNS

-502 EAIDSEDEYYI
+502 EQIDNEDEYYI

-519 KYIKYFVDIDEKYV
+519 KYIKYFVDIDDKFI

>member
-1 MIKVFKIKIND
+1 MFKVKINNQIKEFD
-12 KVLEFEKPVR
+12 KPIR
-22 ALELIKEEDKY
+22 ALELIDEKDKN
-33 EYYACKINY
+33 EIFACKLNY

-53 DTEIEFLSLS
+53 DTEVEFLTLS
-63 DYNTMRIYQNSLRYV
+63 DYNAMLVYQNSLRYV

-84 NLFPNAKVEIN
+84 NLYPNAKVEIN
-95 HFISQTMAC
+95 HFISQTMSC
-104 QITGIDDF
+104 QITNIDDF
-112 VDSTLVNK
+112 IDSNLVNK
-120 IEEEMRRIID
+120 IENEMRRIID

-148 FDENGFEDKKR
+148 FDDNGFEDKKR

-170 FYECNGYINYM
+170 FYECDGYINYM

-209 RSNNKGEIP
+209 RSTNKGEIP

-231 ESKKWGEVAEAKT
+231 ESNKWGEILDAKT

-270 MLCELG
+270 MLSELG
-276 DMIKKNIDTIRLIT
+276 DIIKKNIDTIRLIT

-351 LFNKQMLALI
+351 LFNEQMLALI

-416 FIAPTPQTHIDE
+416 FIAPTPQTHIDA

-443 VRDSRTRN
+443 VRDARTRN

-466 GEYRWI
+466 GEYKWI
-472 YPCQDDVD
+472 YPCQADVD
-480 FTFNS
+480 YTFNS

-490 LGVMKKYAVPLL
+490 LGVMKKYLVPLL
-502 EAIDSEDEYYI
+502 EQIDYEDEYYI

>member
-1 MIKVFKIKIND
+1 MFKVKINNQIKEFD
-12 KVLEFEKPVR
+12 KPIR
-22 ALELIKEEDKY
+22 ALELIDEKDKH
-33 EYYACKINY
+33 EIFACKLNY

-53 DTEIEFLSLS
+53 DTEVEFLTLS
-63 DYNTMRIYQNSLRYV
+63 DYNAMLVYQNSLRYV

-84 NLFPNAKVEIN
+84 NLYPNAKVEIN
-95 HFISQTMAC
+95 HFISQTMSC
-104 QITGIDDF
+104 QITNIDDF
-112 VDSTLVNK
+112 IDSNLVNK
-120 IEEEMRRIID
+120 IENEMRRIID

-148 FDENGFEDKKR
+148 FDDNGFEDKKR

-170 FYECNGYINYM
+170 FYECDGYINYM

-209 RSNNKGEIP
+209 RSTNKGEIP

-231 ESKKWGEVAEAKT
+231 ESNKWGEIVDAKT

-276 DMIKKNIDTIRLIT
+276 DIIKKNIDTIRLIT

-351 LFNKQMLALI
+351 LFNEQMLALI

-416 FIAPTPQTHIDE
+416 FIAPPPQTHIDA

-443 VRDSRTRN
+443 VRDARTRN

-466 GEYRWI
+466 GEYKWI

-480 FTFNS
+480 YTFNS

-502 EAIDSEDEYYI
+502 EQIDNEDEYYI

-519 KYIKYFVDIDEKYV
+519 KYIKYFVDIDDKFI

>member
-1 MIKVFKIKIND
+1 M
-12 KVLEFEKPVR
+12 
-22 ALELIKEEDKY
+22 
-33 EYYACKINY
+33 
-42 RLRELTYIINR
+42 
-53 DTEIEFLSLS
+53 
-63 DYNTMRIYQNSLRYV
+63 Q
-78 LCMAIH
+78 
-84 NLFPNAKVEIN
+84 
-95 HFISQTMAC
+95 
-104 QITGIDDF
+104 
-112 VDSTLVNK
+112 
-120 IEEEMRRIID
+120 
-130 LDLPFK
+130 
-136 KRTVSIDEAMKI
+136 I

-159 ATKYRPEDTAH
+159 ATKYRPEETAH
-170 FYECNGYINYM
+170 FYECDGYINYM
-181 FGYMVPSTGYLKE
+181 FGYMVPSTGYLKA
-194 FKLILYYPFIVIQFP
+194 FKLILYYPFIVVQFP
-209 RSNNKGEIP
+209 RSTHKGEIP
-218 EFKDEPTFTKVIR
+218 EFKDEPNFTKVIR
-231 ESKKWGEVAEAKT
+231 ESKKWGEVLGATT

-262 MCESRHND
+262 MCEARHND

-276 DMIKKNIDTIRLIT
+276 DMIKKDIDTIRLIT

-301 FSNRLRIALLNRGIK
+301 FSNRLRIALLNRGIT

-326 LERKYCPLDEN
+326 LERSCCPLDEN
-337 GNYDLEHIEAIDID
+337 GNYDLEHIEALDID
-351 LFNKQMLALI
+351 LLNEQMLALI
-361 QGQKVTLPYFNFKT
+361 QGREVQLPYFNFKT
-375 GKREWADTIQIDKN
+375 GKREWGEKVQIDKN

-405 SLIPKYQKFKI
+405 ALIPKYQKFKI

-428 HNPLSFTDLRLIRRM
+428 HNPLSYTDLRLIRRI
-443 VRDSRTRN
+443 VRDFRHRN

-456 TLSMWDSVRK
+456 TLSMWESVRK

-480 FTFNS
+480 YTFNS

-490 LGVMKKYAVPLL
+490 LGVMKKLVVPLL
-502 EAIDSEDEYYI
+502 EAIDNEDEYFV